1 VKRMTMLAVV
11 LALVLAVTVP
21 AVAEVSQAPAGTF
34 SSGTNVNDGGAVT
47 SDGNSANA
55 CGAQQGFDNT
65 GGDEHQPE
73 AQDYVSKGG
82 KPGGRDTYNDGP
94 KLTGSCKAAVL
105 QGTSSDPSVASNG
118 QYQY

>member
-1 VKRMTMLAVV
+1 MKRMTMLAVV

-34 SSGTNVNDGGAVT
+34 SSGTNVNDGGTVT
-47 SDGNSANA
+47 SDGDSANA
-55 CGAQQGFDNT
+55 CGAQQGFNNT
-65 GGDEHQPE
+65 GGDDHMAE
-73 AQDYVSKGG
+73 AQDFVSKGG
-82 KPGGRDTYNDGP
+82 KPGGADRFNNGP

-105 QGTSSDPSVASNG
+105 QGTSGNG